1 MEKLEKFAAMG
12 LSENILK
19 ALEAKGF
26 EEPSPIQEQTIPLL
40 LNGDSDLIGQAQT
53 GTGKTAAFGIPIIE
67 QLNEKSNH
75 VGALILTPTREL
87 ALQVADEI
95 NSLKG
100 DKKLKVL
107 PVYGGQGIE
116 LQIKNLRKGGIH
128 IIVGTPGRIIDHLE
142 RGTLKLDN
150 LQFMILDEAD
160 EMLNMGF
167 IEDVEKILSQTPENR
182 RVLLFSATMPQEI
195 MRIAAKYMKDYKV
208 IKVQKKAVT
217 TDLTEQIYFEVS
229 ERDKFEALCRIL
241 DMEVDFYGIIFCRTK
256 HDVDTT
262 TTRLIDRGYDAEAI
276 HGDITQ
282 VQREK
287 VLARFKNKKL
297 TILVATD
304 VAARGIDVNNL
315 THVINYSL
323 PQDPEAYVHRIG
335 RTGRAGKEGTAITFV
350 TPDEYR
356 KLQFIKRIA
365 KTDIKKQ
372 QVPEI
377 GEVIEA
383 KRERIRKKIA
393 KIMEKGISD
402 ACKDFAHELLLN
414 CENEDKSPE
423 DLIAAILEFALEDEL
438 EEKNYAQIK
447 QPKTKKD
454 KKTRLFIGLGKKDK
468 ISPKKLLEIIHSETK
483 IPSKAINEISIFDKF
498 SFMTVS
504 ENDANT
510 IIDAF
515 RHKKRKK
522 QIQIERAKELGKQ
535 FKY

>member
-1 MEKLEKFAAMG
+1 MG

-26 EEPSPIQEQTIPLL
+26 EEPSQIQEQTIPLL
-40 LNGDSDLIGQAQT
+40 LNAETDLVGQAQT

-67 QLNEKSNH
+67 RLDEKSKQI
-75 VGALILTPTREL
+75 GALILTPTREL

-100 DKKLKVL
+100 EKKLKVL

-116 LQIKNLRKGGIH
+116 LQIKHLKKGGIH
-128 IIVGTPGRIIDHLE
+128 IVVGTPGRIIDHLE
-142 RGTLKLDN
+142 RGTLKLDG

-167 IEDVEKILSQTPENR
+167 IEDVEKILAQTPEQR

-195 MRIAAKYMKDYKV
+195 MRIAKKYMKDHKV
-208 IKVQKKAVT
+208 IKIQKKTVT

-282 VQREK
+282 GQREK
-287 VLARFKNKKL
+287 VLSRFKNKKL

-356 KLQFIKRIA
+356 KLMFIKRIA

-377 GEVIEA
+377 NEVIEA
-383 KRERIRKKIA
+383 KKDRIRSQ
-393 KIMEKGISD
+393 IMDIMDKEISKG
-402 ACKDFAHELLLN
+402 CHEFARDLLLTS
-414 CENEDKSPE
+414 EDQGRNLE
-423 DLIAAILEFALEDEL
+423 DLIAAMVKFALNDEL
-438 EEKNYAQIK
+438 EEKSYAQIK
-447 QPKTKKD
+447 QVKSKKAE
-454 KKTRLFIGLGKKDK
+454 KARLFIGLGKKDK
-468 ISPKKLLEIIHSETK
+468 INPKKLVDLICQETRV
-483 IPSKAINEISIFDKF
+483 PAKAINDVAVFDKF

-504 ENDANT
+504 GDDANT

-515 RHKKRKK
+515 RRKK
-522 QIQIERAKELGKQ
+522 GKNNIHIERAKEVGKR
-535 FKY
+535 F

>member
-1 MEKLEKFAAMG
+1 MLIMEKLGKFAAMG

-26 EEPSPIQEQTIPLL
+26 EEPSQIQEQTIPLL
-40 LNGDSDLIGQAQT
+40 LNGDSDLVGQAQT

-67 QLNEKSNH
+67 RLDEKSKQI
-75 VGALILTPTREL
+75 GALILTPTREL

-116 LQIKNLRKGGIH
+116 LQIKHLKKGGIH

-150 LQFMILDEAD
+150 LKFMILDEAD

-167 IEDVEKILSQTPENR
+167 IEDVEKILSQTSENR

-195 MRIAAKYMKDYKV
+195 MRIAKNYMKDHKV
-208 IKVQKKAVT
+208 IKIQKKAVT

-241 DMEVDFYGIIFCRTK
+241 DLEVDFYGIIFCRTK

-282 VQREK
+282 MQREK
-287 VLARFKNKKL
+287 VLTRFKNKKL

-335 RTGRAGKEGTAITFV
+335 RTGRAGREGTAITFV

-356 KLQFIKRIA
+356 KLMFIKRVA

-377 GEVIEA
+377 NEVIEA
-383 KRERIRKKIA
+383 KKDRIRNQISD
-393 KIMEKGISD
+393 IMEKGISKG
-402 ACKDFAHELLLN
+402 CREFARDLLLSG
-414 CENEDKSPE
+414 EDQGQNLE
-423 DLIAAILEFALEDEL
+423 DLIASVLQFALDDEL
-438 EEKNYAQIK
+438 EEKSYAQIRQVK
-447 QPKTKKD
+447 SKKNE
-454 KKTRLFIGLGKKDK
+454 KTRLFIGLGKKEK
-468 ISPKKLLEIIHSETK
+468 INPKKLVDLICSETR
-483 IPSKAINEISIFDKF
+483 IPSKAINDVAVFDKF

-504 ENDANT
+504 ADDANT

-515 RHKKRKK
+515 RRKK
-522 QIQIERAKELGKQ
+522 GKNHIHIERAKELGK
-535 FKY
+535 